1 MLNINVEHLC
11 YKMQMKKYLI
21 GFLLLTLSCQQ
32 VTPTPTPD
40 SAQTQTP
47 LPSPIPVSATQTFA
61 PTPSSTPFPLHFTE
75 EFTNENIYWEFLQTG
90 GLNSHSTTFE
100 NDSLIVNISSPDTWI
115 IGIHN
120 AHTYNNVFIKTK
132 ANITS
137 TGSFGLICRY
147 NENGWYEFNIYSDG
161 TYNLLYGKQLTEGV
175 AKYIPLSTEFS
186 GHITTSSE
194 IGLHCQDNSLLLY
207 VNNNLVKRIDV
218 TNYGLGEG
226 QIGISAS
233 SLAESPISIN
243 FEWLHVSQ
251 E

>member
-1 MLNINVEHLC
+1 
-11 YKMQMKKYLI
+11 MKKIFII
-21 GFLLLTLSCQQ
+21 GFSILISACNLGTQP
-32 VTPTPTPD
+32 PTAE
-40 SAQTQTP
+40 SISTQTP
-47 LPSPIPVSATQTFA
+47 LPTLPPATATETLVFTPTSQ
-61 PTPSSTPFPLHFTE
+61 PTPEPPPLYFTD
-75 EFTNENIYWEFLQTG
+75 EFTTDSTYWDFLQTG
-90 GLNSHSTTFE
+90 GINLPTTTFE
-100 NDSLIVNISSPDTWI
+100 NDSLRVDISSPDTWM

-120 AHTYNNVFIKTK
+120 AHIYNNVFIKTK

-161 TYNLLYGKQLTEGV
+161 TYNLLYGKQLTEGI

-186 GHITTSSE
+186 GHIAPYSE

-207 VNNNLVKRIDV
+207 VNNNLVRRVDV

-226 QIGISAS
+226 HIGISAS
-233 SLAESPISIN
+233 SVTESPISIN
-243 FEWLHVSQ
+243 FEWVQVS

>member
-1 MLNINVEHLC
+1 
-11 YKMQMKKYLI
+11 MKKIFII
-21 GFLLLTLSCQQ
+21 GFSILITACNLGTQPPTAESIATQTPQ
-32 VTPTPTPD
+32 PTPTV
-40 SAQTQTP
+40 
-47 LPSPIPVSATQTFA
+47 VSATETLVFTPTSLP
-61 PTPSSTPFPLHFTE
+61 PTPEPPPLYFTD
-75 EFTNENIYWEFLQTG
+75 EFTSDSAYWKFSQTG
-90 GLNSHSTTFE
+90 GLSLPTTSFV
-100 NDSLIVNISSPDTWI
+100 NDTLQINISSPDTWM

-147 NENGWYEFNIYSDG
+147 NENGWYEFNVYSDG

-186 GHITTSSE
+186 GHITPSSE
-194 IGLHCQDNSLLLY
+194 IGLHCQDNTLLLY
-207 VNNNLVKRIDV
+207 VNNNLVKRVDV

-226 QIGISAS
+226 NIGITAS
-233 SLAESPISIN
+233 SVTESPVEIN
-243 FEWLHVSQ
+243 FEWLQVS

>member
-1 MLNINVEHLC
+1 
-11 YKMQMKKYLI
+11 MKKYFI

-32 VTPTPTPD
+32 ATPTPTPD
-40 SAQTQTP
+40 SVQTQTP
-47 LPSPIPVSATQTFA
+47 H
-61 PTPSSTPFPLHFTE
+61 STPIAVTATETSVLTPTFTPESLPLYFTD
-75 EFTNENIYWEFLQTG
+75 EFTTSSPYWIFSQTG
-90 GLNSHSTTFE
+90 GLNLPTTTFA
-100 NDSLIVNISSPDTWI
+100 NDSLQIDISSPDTWM

-175 AKYIPLSTEFS
+175 AKYIPLSTESS
-186 GHITTSSE
+186 GHITPSSE

-207 VNNNLVKRIDV
+207 VNNNLVRRIDV

-226 QIGISAS
+226 QIGITAS
-233 SLAESPISIN
+233 SLAESPINIS
-243 FEWLHVSQ
+243 FEWIQVSP

>member
-1 MLNINVEHLC
+1 
-11 YKMQMKKYLI
+11 MKKYLI

-32 VTPTPTPD
+32 ATPTLSSETIP
-40 SAQTQTP
+40 TQTP
-47 LPSPIPVSATQTFA
+47 LPSPLPVSATETLILS
-61 PTPSSTPFPLHFTE
+61 PSSASTPEPPPRYFTD
-75 EFTNENIYWEFLQTG
+75 EFTSASPYWIFSQTG
-90 GLNSHSTTFE
+90 GLNLPSTTFE
-100 NDSLIVNISSPDTWI
+100 NDTLRVDISSPDTWM

-120 AHTYNNVFIKTK
+120 ANTYNNVFIQTK

-186 GHITTSSE
+186 GHITPSSQ

-207 VNNNLVKRIDV
+207 VNDNLVKRIDV

-226 QIGISAS
+226 QIGITAS
-233 SLAESPISIN
+233 SLAESPVSIN
-243 FEWLHVSQ
+243 FEWIKVSEQ
-251 E
+251 

>member
-1 MLNINVEHLC
+1 
-11 YKMQMKKYLI
+11 MKKYILI
-21 GFLLLTLSCQQ
+21 GFSILIAACNIGVQPPATES
-32 VTPTPTPD
+32 T
-40 SAQTQTP
+40 STQTP
-47 LPSPIPVSATQTFA
+47 LSSPIPVTATEAFVLS
-61 PTPSSTPFPLHFTE
+61 PTSTSTPEPLPLYFTD
-75 EFTNENIYWEFLQTG
+75 EFTSTSAYWIFSQTG
-90 GLNSHSTTFE
+90 GLNTPTTTYE
-100 NDSLIVNISSPDTWI
+100 NDSLRIDISSPDTWM

-120 AHTYNNVFIKTK
+120 AHVYNNVFIKTK
-132 ANITS
+132 ANIAS

-161 TYNLLYGKQLTEGV
+161 TYNLLYGKHLTEGV

-186 GHITTSSE
+186 GHITLSSE

-226 QIGISAS
+226 QVGITAS
-233 SLAESPISIN
+233 SVAESPISIN
-243 FEWLHVSQ
+243 FEWIQVSP